1 MLAQV
6 PPGIS
11 QLKVPGQQKMLEIH
25 LVPTNNSTLLF
36 CHDSPDNFAKLF
48 RPKASLFNK
57 VLELTIDD
65 LHYISFPC
73 PCSDELSTDTSVQ
86 TTTDVI
92 TLFNV
97 VIATVRESAMKKLE
111 ATSGSNSNLS
121 FSKFESAGSDPVAIT
136 LGLQSANQAVSPNV
150 LRR

>member
-1 MLAQV
+1 MASLNA
-6 PPGIS
+6 
-11 QLKVPGQQKMLEIH
+11 
-25 LVPTNNSTLLF
+25 NADSTF
-36 CHDSPDNFAKLF
+36 DVTMHSPDNFAKLF

-73 PCSDELSTDTSVQ
+73 PCSDELSTDTSIQ

-97 VIATVRESAMKKLE
+97 VIATVRESAMRKLE
-111 ATSGSNSNLS
+111 SISNAESKRSNKKKNV
-121 FSKFESAGSDPVAIT
+121 FSKYEASGSDPVAAA
-136 LGLQSANQAVSPNV
+136 LGLQSNAQTVCPAV
-150 LRR
+150 LRRLVYSSS